1 MSKKRKA
8 LIWCLSI
15 LLTVATIFTAFAVY
29 LSIYYKADDDAMEA
43 FYASPTIKIEES
55 KKFTAFIPQGEVKTG
70 FIFYPGGKVDY
81 KAYYPLMQTLADLGV
96 FTAVAKMPFNLAIF
110 DTDAAKKIQDAYPEI
125 TDWYIG
131 GHSLGGAMASSHVS
145 KASDS
150 FKGLILLGAYS
161 TKDISDSRIAVLS
174 IYGSND
180 EVMNREKYES
190 NRSNL
195 PSNFTELV
203 IDGGC
208 HAYFGVYGEQ
218 KGDGEPTLSNEEQIY
233 ATANHI
239 ISFISLLEK

>member
-15 LLTVATIFTAFAVY
+15 LLSLGIIICACAVY
-29 LSIYYKADDDAMEA
+29 LSIYYEADEAAIEVFAM
-43 FYASPTIKIEES
+43 SKTLKIEEN

-81 KAYYPLMQTLADLGV
+81 KAYYPLMQTLADLGI
-96 FTAVAKMPFNLAIF
+96 FTAVTKMPFNLAIL
-110 DTDAAKKIQDAYPEI
+110 DTDAAEKIQNTYPEI

-131 GHSLGGAMASSHVS
+131 GHSLGGAMAATHVS
-145 KASDS
+145 KNLES
-150 FKGLILLGAYS
+150 FKGLVLLGAYS
-161 TKDISDSRIAVLS
+161 TKDISDSQLPVLS

-180 EVMNREKYES
+180 EVMNRDKYES

-218 KGDGEPTLSNEEQIY
+218 KGDGEPVLSNEAQIY

-239 ISFISLLEK
+239 ISFILKK